1 MCLLC
6 VAATYSGQPEQTEQ
20 GDVTTASKLEKL
32 RARIQRLKDALKRPE
47 EATSLWPDQD
57 YLGVLPLEAQAE
69 LNQAGVVCIA
79 DLAHRALIQPIFR
92 QHEICVIEQVE
103 ELRAELHSL
112 TLSDRE
118 ILQNR
123 KILVDE
129 VRTN

>member
-1 MCLLC
+1 MTLLLRFPHF
-6 VAATYSGQPEQTEQ
+6 VAHVAQTEPGFGMPQGILPTLFAAATSHPGQPEQTEHQ
-20 GDVTTASKLEKL
+20 FVL
-32 RARIQRLKDALKRPE
+32 
-47 EATSLWPDQD
+47 
-57 YLGVLPLEAQAE
+57 VLPLKAQAE